1 MDLMMDKRMK
11 NRYNLIV
18 EEYSKMDLS
27 QTEKYTIEIETDNID
42 FTIEQYRRNRN
53 IKDIKYELILEDNDL
68 GGPNKSYGV

>member
-1 MDLMMDKRMK
+1 MDLMMEQKMK

-27 QTEKYTIEIETDNID
+27 QVEKYTIEIETDNID
-42 FTIEQYRRNRN
+42 FTIEQYSRNRN
-53 IKDIKYELILEDNDL
+53 IKNIKYELVLEDNDL